1 MAQDIVIGGRL
12 HSAATGNTVAGA
24 NEILDDAKGKKQNVI
39 NQEVDNE
46 IGSDSAAGT
55 IKGRIKNLETA
66 HPHLHTKLFFVI
78 KPHIYQIKEPCYLSS
93 DTWLFF

>member
-46 IGSDSAAGT
+46 IGSDSDAGT
-55 IKGRIKNLETA
+55 IKGRIKSLETA
-66 HPHLHTKLFFVI
+66 EAPR
-78 KPHIYQIKEPCYLSS
+78 LSFICGTS
-93 DTWLFF
+93 FPIRS